1 VGLGGNVVQPGDVL
15 SMEDAGKI
23 FGYGPGSEWSS
34 GGSPDPR
41 LGLGQFLGS
50 RGLTPQQ
57 YQAQYGGLPFV
68 FNPDGTVT
76 FDPAARKMHFHMRA
90 RPHGKNKSSP
100 LQLLRWPLRVWLG
113 FCLGQHP
120 FLGVLVLLVLVV
132 LLLVLVVLV
141 LLVLV
146 LVRLRVRWVNSPLPP
161 LGRV

>member
-1 VGLGGNVVQPGDVL
+1 VSDDYEEKWAVRPELVTVTRGGKTIQVYGELEFEAAREAWAGGNVQPGDVL

-100 LQLLRWPLRVWLG
+100 LQLLRWPLRV
-113 FCLGQHP
+113 
-120 FLGVLVLLVLVV
+120 
-132 LLLVLVVLV
+132 
-141 LLVLV
+141 
-146 LVRLRVRWVNSPLPP
+146 
-161 LGRV
+161 